1 MNPVLY
7 ALSSTFDT
15 LRTRSELLTAIAEV
29 EDHFDAFDAIEQE
42 AAEHLLEALNR
53 KLTALPLA

>member
-1 MNPVLY
+1 MLY
-7 ALSSTFDT
+7 ALSSRFDT
-15 LRTRSELLTAIAEV
+15 LQTRSELLTAIAEV

-42 AAEHLLEALNR
+42 AAEQLQETLNR